1 MFAGLPMPALDS
13 ADMTAHALTGRIT
26 YDYFFATSDWID
38 PFVNSFVSATIMQT
52 AIADDSIDQGDGIP
66 AASEMS
72 TVDAG
77 AVLFGVFV
85 SHVVPRI
92 FS

>member
-1 MFAGLPMPALDS
+1 MIALDS
-13 ADMTAHALTGRIT
+13 AEITMLAHTLTGRIT

-52 AIADDSIDQGDGIP
+52 AIDDDSIEQRDGIP

-77 AVLFGVFV
+77 TVLFGIFV
-85 SHVVPRI
+85 SHVTPRI